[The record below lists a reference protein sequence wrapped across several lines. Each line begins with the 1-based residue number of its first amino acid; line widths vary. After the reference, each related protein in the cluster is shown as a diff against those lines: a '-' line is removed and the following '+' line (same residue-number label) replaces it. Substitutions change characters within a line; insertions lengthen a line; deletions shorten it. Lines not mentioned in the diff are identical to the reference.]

1 MHLWDK
7 GGTAR
12 ESVISFTCDSD
23 RLYDT
28 RLAPYD
34 IVGSMAHAVMLERC
48 GLITAGEKEALLSGL
63 ARLLDEVLQSDFS
76 IGKEF
81 EDIHSWVEI
90 RLGDMAGE
98 RAGVNRDR
106 QGTRDAHSAAGEL
119 HTGSPG
125 TQGARSAAGEL
136 QAGSPGAQDAR
147 SAAGELHAV
156 SPGAQDVHSAA
167 GKLHTGRS
175 RNDQVLTDLHLYI
188 RHHSFL
194 LAHELKSLA
203 VDFLDLSEEHK
214 YDLMPGFTHMQAAM
228 VTSFG
233 LWFGSYAESLC
244 DDLHILAGAAALAD
258 ASPLGTA
265 AGYGTSLPVD
275 RELTASL
282 LGFQRLI
289 VTSPYAQMSRGRT
302 ERQLTVAIA
311 SAANTIGRFASDV
324 ILFMSPG
331 YRFVSLKDDLTTGS
345 SIMPQKKNPDLFEL
359 IRARCNRLQAVP
371 GEVALLTAG
380 LPPGYNRDFQELKAV
395 LFDAFDGIAGLV
407 QSVRGALAGLVVR
420 KDILSDNRYNDIFSV
435 EEANRMVR
443 EGIPFR
449 DAYHK
454 VAGKAGSGSFAIPSV
469 SRYTHTGSIG
479 NPGTELVRERLEEL
493 TGRFVAGN
501 SPQELAGRI
510 RGWSGNA

>member
-7 GGTAR
+7 GGTTR
-12 ESVISFTCDSD
+12 ESIISFTCDSD
-23 RLYDT
+23 RLYDA

-48 GLITAGEKEALLSGL
+48 RLITAGEREALLAGL
-63 ARLLDEVLQSDFS
+63 ARLLDEVLQIDFS

-90 RLGDMAGE
+90 RLGEMADGG
-98 RAGVNRDR
+98 AGLNADR
-106 QGTRDAHSAAGEL
+106 PDA
-119 HTGSPG
+119 
-125 TQGARSAAGEL
+125 QIAR
-136 QAGSPGAQDAR
+136 
-147 SAAGELHAV
+147 
-156 SPGAQDVHSAA
+156 SAA

-188 RHHSFL
+188 RHQSFL

-203 VDFLDLSEEHK
+203 VDFLDLSEKHK
-214 YDLMPGFTHMQAAM
+214 CDLMPGLTHMQAAM

-233 LWFGSYAESLC
+233 LWFGSYAESFC
-244 DDLHILAGAAALAD
+244 DDLHILACAAALAD

-311 SAANTIGRFASDV
+311 SAANTIGKFASDV

-331 YRFVSLKDDLTTGS
+331 YGFVSLEDDLTTGS

-359 IRARCNRLQAVP
+359 IRARCNRLQALP
-371 GEVALLTAG
+371 GEVALMTAG
-380 LPPGYNRDFQELKAV
+380 VPPGYNRDFQELKAV

-420 KDILSDNRYNDIFSV
+420 KDILRDNRYNDIFSA

-449 DAYHK
+449 DAYRE
-454 VAGKAGSGSFAIPSV
+454 VARKAGSGSFAIPSA
-469 SRYTHTGSIG
+469 SEYTHTGSIG

-493 TGRFVAGN
+493 MGHFVEGY
-501 SPQELAGRI
+501 SPQELADKI
-510 RGWSGNA
+510 RGWAGNA

>member
-23 RLYDT
+23 RLYDA

-106 QGTRDAHSAAGEL
+106 QGTRDAH
-119 HTGSPG
+119 
-125 TQGARSAAGEL
+125 
-136 QAGSPGAQDAR
+136 

-311 SAANTIGRFASDV
+311 SVANTIGRFASDM

-331 YRFVSLKDDLTTGS
+331 YGFVSLKDDLTTGS

>member
-23 RLYDT
+23 RLYDA

-98 RAGVNRDR
+98 GAGVNRDR
-106 QGTRDAHSAAGEL
+106 QGTRDAH
-119 HTGSPG
+119 
-125 TQGARSAAGEL
+125 
-136 QAGSPGAQDAR
+136 

-331 YRFVSLKDDLTTGS
+331 YGFVSLKDDLTTGS